1 MLTVIPMGISI
12 VFPSLM
18 LGVKR
23 LTKEDARPIGFNIF
37 YGAMVLGAIFGGP
50 IVDLIRQDYKSTTF
64 NYHHTN
70 IETGREEER

>member
-50 IVDLIRQDYKSTTF
+50 IVDLIR
-64 NYHHTN
+64 
-70 IETGREEER
+70 